1 MATSI
6 LGAQVALYT
15 NRSHTITII
24 MAISFLAGTALGFLL
39 GMPFLIVVA
48 AAGVYSG
55 LIMTDSASLT
65 AGIVATAQERL
76 RGATLAMQQVIGFS
90 GGAIGTVVV
99 GWVLDLS
106 GGQQS
111 HLAWILACLTIA
123 AGSLMGVIWMRIV
136 MGLASHSTNHSV
148 STK

>member
-1 MATSI
+1 
-6 LGAQVALYT
+6 
-15 NRSHTITII
+15 
-24 MAISFLAGTALGFLL
+24 
-39 GMPFLIVVA
+39 MPFLIVVA

-111 HLAWILACLTIA
+111 HGAWILACVTMA
-123 AGSLMGVIWMRIV
+123 TGSLMGVIVMR
-136 MGLASHSTNHSV
+136 LASESINHSV